1 MPTGTV
7 KSTQEAIDA
16 IQRMMNAINGG
27 LTDAISQ
34 FKTDGEIVND
44 PDKYEG
50 TAAAGFRS
58 EWPGVKTALDTT
70 ITKLNELADNVMAVN
85 SNIQEAGGNV

>member
-16 IQRMMNAINGG
+16 IQRMLNQINGG

-34 FKTDGEIVND
+34 FKSDGEIVNN
-44 PDKYEG
+44 PEMYEG

-58 EWPGVKTALDTT
+58 EWPGVKGALDTA
-70 ITKLNELADNVMAVN
+70 IRELNELADNVRAVN
-85 SNIQEAGGNV
+85 SNIQSAGGNV